1 MNLMLNFYNEYLDK
15 IDLETNKAEL
25 FKQKYLKSIIKN
37 EKYIYKF
44 YSFDTNTNLNFSK
57 LKTFENNKIWF
68 SPYYCFNDPSEFCI
82 NYDLEIASNKAN
94 IKKEVI
100 KNFVEIIK
108 QINDLSSFTTDMND
122 RMWKEYANNYKGFC
136 VKYEILDFESF
147 YPIIYADKNA
157 LDFTNTIIE
166 NFYNRNR
173 LSLMSFIKSL
183 PFKKLSILPV
193 VLKDFSKYG
202 FEHEIRCLYDNDFR
216 TINSTCLKGRVY
228 PNCKQEKEYKGSAID
243 INKIGLKISEV
254 VIPITCSYRE
264 EILNICKN
272 NNYKAQQI

>member
-1 MNLMLNFYNEYLDK
+1 MLNFYNEYLDK
-15 IDLETNKAEL
+15 IDLKTDKAES
-25 FKQKYLKSIIKN
+25 FKQKYLKSIIKD

-44 YSFDTNTNLNFSK
+44 YSFDTNTNLNRSK
-57 LKTFENNKIWF
+57 LKTFEDNKIWF
-68 SPYYCFNDPSEFCI
+68 SPYYCFNDPSEFSI
-82 NYDLEIASNKAN
+82 NYNLEIVSNKAN
-94 IKKEVI
+94 IKKETI
-100 KNFVEIIK
+100 ETFVEITK

-122 RMWKEYANNYKGFC
+122 MMWKEYANNYNGFC
-136 VKYEILDFESF
+136 VKYEILNFGSF
-147 YPIIYADKNA
+147 YPVVYTNKNA

-166 NFYNRNR
+166 NFYNKNH
-173 LSLMSFIKSL
+173 LSPMSFIESL
-183 PFKKLSILPV
+183 QFKKLSILPV
-193 VLKDFSKYG
+193 VLKDFSNYG
-202 FEHEIRCLYDNDFR
+202 FENEIRCLCDNDFK
-216 TINSTCLKGRVY
+216 TIDSSCLKGRVY